1 MAMTKKPLSSLWE
14 VGGGDCSVVVSVR
27 YRMTKEASEVSLA
40 PPRSNDPFDIVVND
54 RLYMIEI
61 TTSLDVKLS
70 AGWLFSD
77 SVELIRSGGSEFE
90 IQYVCFDVCIRN
102 IVC

>member
-1 MAMTKKPLSSLWE
+1 
-14 VGGGDCSVVVSVR
+14 
-27 YRMTKEASEVSLA
+27 MTKEANEVSLA

-70 AGWLFSD
+70 AGWRFSD
-77 SVELIRSGGSEFE
+77 SV
-90 IQYVCFDVCIRN
+90 
-102 IVC
+102 